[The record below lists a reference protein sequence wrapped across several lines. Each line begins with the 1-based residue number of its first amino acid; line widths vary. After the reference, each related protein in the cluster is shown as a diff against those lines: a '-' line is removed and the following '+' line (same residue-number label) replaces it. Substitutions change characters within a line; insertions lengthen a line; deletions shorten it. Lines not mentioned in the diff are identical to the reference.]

1 MTRKTNTYKGKK
13 YIYYYCPTGKKH
25 GCTHPVMLRED
36 ELADCVLKS
45 LQAHINNIVSLDEL
59 LDSISEEQINRE
71 LITGYKAQIAE
82 NMAQLE
88 QVTRFKTSLYQYF
101 VSGIVDKDDYR
112 SQRNYY
118 ADETERLQG
127 AIARLKQEMESARAN
142 ASDRLK
148 WTQHFKRFSTMT
160 ELDRRAVVALI
171 QCIQVVEK
179 TNLNITFRYQVE
191 YDAAMERLERCRKE
205 AV

>member
-1 MTRKTNTYKGKK
+1 M
-13 YIYYYCPTGKKH
+13 
-25 GCTHPVMLRED
+25 VRED
-36 ELADCVLKS
+36 ELADCILKS
-45 LQAHINNIVSLDEL
+45 LQAHINSIVSLDEL

-71 LITGYKAQIAE
+71 QIAGYKAQIAE

-112 SQRNYY
+112 SQRDYY

-127 AIARLKQEMESARAN
+127 AIARLKQEMESVRAN

-191 YDAAMERLERCRKE
+191 YDKALERLERCRKE